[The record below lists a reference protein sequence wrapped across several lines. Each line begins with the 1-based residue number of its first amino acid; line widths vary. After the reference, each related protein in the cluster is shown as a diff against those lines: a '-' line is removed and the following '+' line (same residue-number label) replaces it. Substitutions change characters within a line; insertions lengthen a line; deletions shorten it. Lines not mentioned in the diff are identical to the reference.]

1 MYFQQVV
8 SGARPLPAAPPG
20 AADAPQH
27 AHGAAGISYCHHQG
41 VYHRDLKLE
50 NLLMA
55 SEGSDQIKI
64 MVRQPSAA
72 PRRPSA

>member
-1 MYFQQVV
+1 MRGPSRQL
-8 SGARPLPAAPPG
+8 RLAPRT
-20 AADAPQH
+20 PQH